1 MAEAAFDTIAEVRK
15 LRDVGF
21 RQDQAEAITRSIHAG
36 VTGGVTTKADLR
48 MAETSLRSDMERLE
62 TGLRSDM
69 ERLETGLRSDMER
82 LETGLRGEL
91 ERLETGLRGELERLG
106 GDLRTEVAK
115 VEGNLRTEIESTRT
129 LIAAGQTTHLRWMV
143 GLIFAL
149 VVALVGVLG
158 AALFL

>member
-62 TGLRSDM
+62 TGLRGEL
-69 ERLETGLRSDMER
+69 ERLETGLRSDM
-82 LETGLRGEL
+82 
-91 ERLETGLRGELERLG
+91 ERLG